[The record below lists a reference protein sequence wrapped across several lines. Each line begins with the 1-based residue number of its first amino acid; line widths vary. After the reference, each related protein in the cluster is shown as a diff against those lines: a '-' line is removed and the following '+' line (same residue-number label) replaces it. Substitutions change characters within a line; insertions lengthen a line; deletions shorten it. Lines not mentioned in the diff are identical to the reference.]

1 MKNPFINNNCRK
13 SIKNKAFEEPKGTLA
28 KALLCVLVIFTLFYY
43 LFAYIFMSLNYQNL
57 SSLILLLSVI
67 CVFPLIINYINLFM
81 LNSKDEM
88 FEFKDLF
95 KNPSRAFKGAF
106 LLLILLTIY
115 LIGKLIFSYIPFIGY
130 FLYLVF
136 TIILMPLFIITPM
149 VFLDND
155 IDIKDSFIESWKLLK
170 GNRMKFYGFLFS
182 FIPWFI
188 LGAITLGLLYFWI
201 VPYVM
206 ISFTYLYIEIKKP
219 EFKKE
224 ERLSDLGVV
233 LITIIVFV
241 LFLISSFVNIP
252 QSFNNFV
259 NTIFNYQIIENKGE
273 YKLSYNETLIA
284 TYDVP
289 KGYKKANQTKYT
301 TTFIGK
307 NNIVLYTVYLSDV
320 DKVISLDKK
329 TAKKLEN
336 VNDQEF
342 TLKLKGQTLKGYE
355 YTVSDSEKNII
366 VYYPKGSI
374 TIAVT
379 LSSRDLSIDKKDIKE
394 FIKIY

>member
-1 MKNPFINNNCRK
+1 
-13 SIKNKAFEEPKGTLA
+13 
-28 KALLCVLVIFTLFYY
+28 
-43 LFAYIFMSLNYQNL
+43 
-57 SSLILLLSVI
+57 
-67 CVFPLIINYINLFM
+67 
-81 LNSKDEM
+81 
-88 FEFKDLF
+88 
-95 KNPSRAFKGAF
+95 
-106 LLLILLTIY
+106 
-115 LIGKLIFSYIPFIGY
+115 
-130 FLYLVF
+130 
-136 TIILMPLFIITPM
+136 M

-355 YTVSDSEKNII
+355 YTVSDTEKNII